1 MNRKMFLA
9 NAAVGAAGILSAPL
23 LSFANTQNKLVPV
36 DPLPA
41 EKVKEFVTAGH
52 TDFEKTKQMLA
63 DMPGLLY
70 ATWDWGGGDF
80 ETALEG
86 AGHMGNKEIA
96 SYLIEKGAR
105 TNLYVLT
112 MLGKTQL
119 VKEYLEMYPG
129 YLMARGPHGLTLLHH
144 AQKGGEAAK
153 ELYDYF
159 LSKGLKDTWL
169 KL

>member
-23 LSFANTQNKLVPV
+23 LSFANTKNKLVPA

-96 SYLIEKGAR
+96 SYLIEKAR

-112 MLGKTQL
+112 ML
-119 VKEYLEMYPG
+119 
-129 YLMARGPHGLTLLHH
+129 
-144 AQKGGEAAK
+144 
-153 ELYDYF
+153 
-159 LSKGLKDTWL
+159 
-169 KL
+169 

>member
-1 MNRKMFLA
+1 MNRKNFLFKSGLG
-9 NAAVGAAGILSAPL
+9 VAGIIAAPL
-23 LSFANTQNKLVPV
+23 AGFSKINASSI
-36 DPLPA
+36 DPLPPD
-41 EKVKEFVTAGH
+41 KVKEFVTAGH
-52 TDFEKTKQMLA
+52 TDLEKTKQMLEA
-63 DMPGLLY
+63 MPGLLY

-96 SYLIEKGAR
+96 TYLIEKGAR

-119 VKEYLEMYPG
+119 VKSYLDLFPQ

-144 AQKGGEAAK
+144 AQKGGDGAK

-159 LSKGLKDTWL
+159 LSKGLKETWM